1 MGARGE
7 AKGVTTEG
15 LGEPIARRTDS
26 SSPFANL
33 GIAQQTAWGIACDI
47 CGKGHDPAVHTPSMA
62 AVSIPGRVGDELGPD
77 YDIYL
82 GPSPE
87 PPVVVL
93 VGERDAYHYTPEP
106 VAFYADGTPYYHTP
120 HPDDHLF
127 SDDAERADDAARKRR
142 RASLVAERGG
152 PLHRI
157 PRVD

>member
-15 LGEPIARRTDS
+15 LGEPVARRTDS

-62 AVSIPGRVGDELGPD
+62 AVSIPGRVGDELGPS
-77 YDIYL
+77 Y
-82 GPSPE
+82 E
-87 PPVVVL
+87 PPVTPPE
-93 VGERDAYHYTPEP
+93 GWIDYDPDAYHYHPEP
-106 VAFYADGTPYYHTP
+106 VAFYSDGTPYYRTP

-127 SDDAERADDAARKRR
+127 SDDAERIDDAARKRR

-152 PLHRI
+152 PVRPL
-157 PRVD
+157 P